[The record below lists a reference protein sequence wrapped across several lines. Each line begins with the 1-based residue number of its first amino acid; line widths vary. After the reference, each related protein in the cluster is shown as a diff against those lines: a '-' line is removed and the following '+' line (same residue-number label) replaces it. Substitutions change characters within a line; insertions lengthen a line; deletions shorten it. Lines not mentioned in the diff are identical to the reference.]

1 MGAPCGWRADSWL
14 GKLAQVGFVV
24 YLDKKHLEPIGH
36 KLAQVAF
43 CANTNLNQPEPVY
56 VNMGKNSESQKS
68 MPLSAK
74 MQHFH

>member
-1 MGAPCGWRADSWL
+1 MGAPCGWRVDSWL

-56 VNMGKNSESQKS
+56 GVYGQKLRITKIDA
-68 MPLSAK
+68 PLS
-74 MQHFH
+74 